1 MVQSEQLSPDP
12 VGLKSNDSLPLAC
25 ATPLRIRVRL
35 LIDQHLLRQTPGALD
50 SLALVLVEREPLHE
64 VSAQEYAAITVG
76 NCGANSEEGAKMIV
90 RNQAVMQALVSCMSN
105 AHDVRMQET
114 AVVALKNCAASSQE
128 AALGISQSDQTMA
141 LLKSFVLQTT
151 HERLRDVAVGAI
163 NSISRSPAAVPKLKT
178 TGVHSA
184 MLQEMLSVEDSRPS
198 GGTSD
203 LRTLTAACAVINI
216 EASQPE
222 LHLLQPWLKSAAG
235 KRAIHNMVRCLGF
248 ALRGEQWKCVSF
260 SPHSVICPLYNLT
273 RCFALDDLSIDGV
286 KVVQYIVQLIRE
298 CQRFSRWKDNLS
310 VSIKILDNLALSA
323 AFQALVRGQCIQL
336 MQSIASTNST
346 HTSFWFP
353 PHPSPEDQVC
363 IQRIKVQA
371 QKMAKALLALP
382 LAVCMGQH
390 ARLGQSSVLLAVD
403 EAILQMVVVYALY

>member
-1 MVQSEQLSPDP
+1 MYD
-12 VGLKSNDSLPLAC
+12 
-25 ATPLRIRVRL
+25 
-35 LIDQHLLRQTPGALD
+35 
-50 SLALVLVEREPLHE
+50 
-64 VSAQEYAAITVG
+64 VSVQEYAAITVG

-90 RNQAVMQALVSCMSN
+90 RNQAVMQALISCMSN

-128 AALGISQSDQTMA
+128 AALGISQSDQTMS

-151 HERLRDVAVGAI
+151 HARLRDVAVGAI

-286 KVVQYIVQLIRE
+286 KVVQYILQL
-298 CQRFSRWKDNLS
+298 KDRHNGN
-310 VSIKILDNLALSA
+310 ILVDSA
-323 AFQALVRGQCIQL
+323 GRMVHIDFHFMLGWAPGGITFEKAGFKLTKDIVDVWGGRG
-336 MQSIASTNST
+336 
-346 HTSFWFP
+346 
-353 PHPSPEDQVC
+353 SPLWDEFVELFC
-363 IQRIKVQA
+363 
-371 QKMAKALLALP
+371 
-382 LAVCMGQH
+382 
-390 ARLGQSSVLLAVD
+390 LGLLAVQTHHELIMRD
-403 EAILQMVVVYALY
+403 VEVIAASGARFPFLKTNVEVGGVEFKTLSKSKKRILQLLRRRFKLYKSPQKLRSYALTMIDDAYDNFWTRTYAKFQLLTNGIPP